1 MTRRRPNNDEMRPF
15 DNSTTRTFIIGT
27 IENNIHKNRLD
38 LDITTRVETYSAGN
52 DDEMT
57 SWSPLLTHW
66 NNEINDWDPNPLKR
80 PTTQSLAETINHTT
94 NPCTR
99 KPERDNRSDR
109 KRWHGLTE
117 GSWMK
122 KVITNKYK

>member
-57 SWSPLLTHW
+57 S
-66 NNEINDWDPNPLKR
+66 
-80 PTTQSLAETINHTT
+80 
-94 NPCTR
+94 
-99 KPERDNRSDR
+99 
-109 KRWHGLTE
+109 
-117 GSWMK
+117 
-122 KVITNKYK
+122 